1 MYYIGIDIAKK
12 SHEVCFVDQN
22 GQILDGNS
30 FKIPNTLSGV
40 NKLQQMLDRY
50 ALTPENAQVGMEATG
65 HYWLVLYSWL
75 FEKGFDIKVINPIV
89 TDALRHMRV
98 RKVKNDRVDAEIVAK
113 VLMLGE
119 YQETAIA
126 DGDILALRQLCRFR
140 LWQVQTMGDLKRKVI
155 ALLDQVFPEYAD
167 LFSDVFGMTSKELL
181 LQYTTP
187 EEIAAVSARKL
198 TTLLG
203 KSSKGHF
210 GKEKALEIQAA
221 AKGSLGITV
230 ATDAFAFQIRQMV
243 EQLEFVEEQITL
255 LDQQIESYMAKLES
269 PITTIPG
276 VGPVYGA
283 VILSELGDIHR
294 FPSAKQIVSYAGI
307 DAQVNESGDFKG
319 TEAHMSKRGSPYL
332 RRAIFGAAFVA
343 SWADPQLKEY
353 YQSLRARGKPHRV
366 AVGAVARKLCYLI
379 FAVLS
384 ENRAYEVRARL

>member
-12 SHEVCFVDQN
+12 THEVCFLDQD
-22 GQILDGNS
+22 GQVLDGNS

-40 NKLQQMLDRY
+40 DKLQKMFDKY

-89 TDALRHMRV
+89 TDALRHMHV
-98 RKVKNDRVDAEIVAK
+98 RKVKNDSVDAEIVAK
-113 VLMLGE
+113 VLMFGE

-126 DGDILALRQLCRFR
+126 DGDTLALRQLCRFR
-140 LWQVQTMGDLKRKVI
+140 LWQVQTAGDLKRKVI
-155 ALLDQVFPEYAD
+155 TLLDQVFPEYAD
-167 LFSDVFGMTSKELL
+167 LFSDVFGMSSKELL

-187 EEIAAVSARKL
+187 EEIASLSAKKL
-198 TTLLG
+198 TTLLT

-210 GKEKALEIQAA
+210 GKEKALEVKAA
-221 AKGSLGITV
+221 AQGSLGIRI

-243 EQLEFVEEQITL
+243 EQLEFVEEQIAL
-255 LDQQIESYMAKLES
+255 LDQQIETYMAKLDS
-269 PITTIPG
+269 PVTTIPG

-307 DAQVNESGDFKG
+307 DAQVHESGEFKAS
-319 TEAHMSKRGSPYL
+319 EAHMSKRGSPYL
-332 RRAIFGAAFVA
+332 RRAIWGAAFIA
-343 SWADPQLKEY
+343 SRSDPELKEY
-353 YQSLRARGKPHRV
+353 YQRLRARGKPHRV

-379 FAVLS
+379 FAILF
-384 ENRAYEVRARL
+384 EDRPYEVRA

>member
-1 MYYIGIDIAKK
+1 MYYIGIDIAKRA
-12 SHEVCFVDQN
+12 HEVCFMDQD
-22 GQILDGNS
+22 GQVLDGNS

-40 NKLQQMLDRY
+40 DKLQQMLDRY
-50 ALTPENAQVGMEATG
+50 TLTPQNAQVGMEATG

-89 TDALRHMRV
+89 TDAQRNMRI
-98 RKVKNDRVDAEIVAK
+98 RKIKNDRVDAEIVAK

-126 DGDILALRQLCRFR
+126 DGDTLALRQLCRFR
-140 LWQVQTMGDLKRKVI
+140 LWQVQTVGDLKRKVI

-187 EEIAAVSARKL
+187 EEIASLSARKL
-198 TTLLG
+198 TTLLN
-203 KSSKGHF
+203 KSSKGRF
-210 GKEKALEIQAA
+210 GKEKALEVKAVAQ
-221 AKGSLGITV
+221 GSIGIRI

-243 EQLEFVEEQITL
+243 EQLEFVEGQITL
-255 LDQQIESYMAKLES
+255 LDQQIEAYMAKLDS
-269 PITTIPG
+269 PVTTIPG

-307 DAQVNESGDFKG
+307 DAQVHESGEFKG
-319 TEAHMSKRGSPYL
+319 DQTHMSKRGSPYL
-332 RRAIFGAAFVA
+332 RRAIWGAAFVA
-343 SWADPQLKEY
+343 SWADPQLKTY
-353 YQSLRARGKPHRV
+353 YQNLRARGKPHRV
-366 AVGAVARKLCYLI
+366 AVGAVARKLCYII

-384 ENRAYEVRARL
+384 ENRPYEART

>member
-1 MYYIGIDIAKK
+1 MYYIGIDIAKRA
-12 SHEVCFVDQN
+12 HEVCFMDQD
-22 GQILDGNS
+22 GQVLDGNS

-40 NKLQQMLDRY
+40 DKLQQMLDRY
-50 ALTPENAQVGMEATG
+50 TLTLQNAQVGMEATG

-89 TDALRHMRV
+89 TDALRNMRI

-126 DGDILALRQLCRFR
+126 DGDTLALRQLCRFR
-140 LWQVQTMGDLKRKVI
+140 LWQVQTVGDLKRKVI

-187 EEIAAVSARKL
+187 EEIASLSARKL
-198 TTLLG
+198 TTLLN
-203 KSSKGHF
+203 KSSKGRF
-210 GKEKALEIQAA
+210 GKEKALEVKAVAQ
-221 AKGSLGITV
+221 GSIGIRI

-243 EQLEFVEEQITL
+243 EQLEFVEGQITL
-255 LDQQIESYMAKLES
+255 LDQQIEAYMAKLDS
-269 PITTIPG
+269 PVTTIPG

-307 DAQVNESGDFKG
+307 DAQVHESGEFKG
-319 TEAHMSKRGSPYL
+319 DQTHMSKRGSPYL
-332 RRAIFGAAFVA
+332 RRAIWGAAFVA
-343 SWADPQLKEY
+343 SWADPQLKTY
-353 YQSLRARGKPHRV
+353 YQNLRARGKPHRV
-366 AVGAVARKLCYLI
+366 AVGAVARKLCYII

-384 ENRAYEVRARL
+384 ENRPYEART